1 MNREMTQTYPTT
13 WPLKCPECG
22 DRLKIE
28 LPADTEEGTT
38 DTVKCRRG
46 HLLLFGYDGVTVTLL
61 EVVNEGRWT

>member
-1 MNREMTQTYPTT
+1 MNGEMTRTYPTT
-13 WPLKCPECG
+13 WPLKCSECG
-22 DRLKIE
+22 DRVRVE

-61 EVVNEGRWT
+61 EVVNEGR